1 MATLNHKGIDTYKRL
16 LSATKKYWPVFLVG
30 VLATLMLSLID
41 AGFAWL
47 IKPIINKGFI
57 DRNTHFI
64 RWLPPVIIMVF
75 VLRGFSGFSSN
86 YFIYRVARYVVMDF
100 RRAIFN
106 HLLKLPATFYDRHNS
121 GHLLSTIIYNVDQ
134 VAEASSDALV
144 AILRQGSL
152 TIGLVGVMFVVN
164 WQLALLFL
172 IIAPIIAWVLQ
183 KVSLRLRRLSGN
195 VQKSVGEVTHVASE
209 AIDGYKVIR
218 LYGGHQYENEKF
230 QQATKANRQR
240 ELKVVITNS
249 IGTSLVQLLI
259 AVPIA
264 VVLFFAT
271 RPALGVSAGSF
282 AAVVSAMI
290 MLLSPVRRLTMMN
303 SYIQKGIA
311 GAESIFELLDEDV
324 EKDKGIT
331 PLTHVKGGIE
341 YRHVNFSYECAK
353 GLVLR
358 DINFTVAPGKTVA
371 IVGRSGSGKTTL
383 INLLPRFYDINSGE
397 IAIDGINIQNCRL
410 RDLRNQFALVSQH
423 TALFNDTISH
433 NIAYGQAD
441 ADPQAVLAAAEAAH
455 AMEFINQMPAGM
467 ETLVGED
474 GVLLSGG
481 QRQRIAIARALFKNA
496 PILILDEATSSL
508 DTHAERHI
516 QAALDN
522 LMQQRTTLVI
532 AHRLSTIENADVII
546 VIEKGQMVEMGTH
559 QELIVQQGAYAEL
572 HRMQFSKQTVTNE
585 VPQ

>member
-1 MATLNHKGIDTYKRL
+1 MATLNRKGIDTYKRL

-195 VQKSVGEVTHVASE
+195 VQKSVGQVTHVASE

-341 YRHVNFSYECAK
+341 YRHVNFSYERAK
-353 GLVLR
+353 GLVLQ
-358 DINFTVAPGKTVA
+358 DINFKVASGKTVA